1 MAYVIPVLMLAIASI
16 IITFAWYFHLKVENL
31 SVFSAIMLSWAIALL
46 EYAFA
51 IPAIRMGSKVFSLPE
66 LETIR
71 IALTLI
77 LFTVIVTI
85 VFKQKFTAQHFL
97 GYGFI
102 TIGAFFVFNATR
114 VPS

>member
-1 MAYVIPVLMLAIASI
+1 MAYILPIFMLAVASI
-16 IITFAWYFHLKVENL
+16 IITFAWYFHLKIENL
-31 SVFSAIMLSWAIALL
+31 TVFSAILMSWAIALF
-46 EYAFA
+46 EYAIA

-77 LFTVIVTI
+77 LFVVVVTF
-85 VFKQKFTAQHFL
+85 VFKQRLSVQHLL
-97 GYGFI
+97 GFGLI
-102 TIGAFFVFNATR
+102 TVGAFFVFSATE